1 METGIKGKMD
11 KRKQKLVRAILNRD
25 TRLLADKESE
35 ISKEEQERF
44 FRMTVTGGIRKSDVG
59 KVIEGIKG
67 PNPAKIFDAIKGDKF
82 RKRILAYMSGLGFDN
97 FEMVKKETV
106 DVFLERY
113 PNPDSF
119 EAAKNDFLEAI
130 RRSNSEKKYEEYKQ
144 AMQEFERD
152 VYGKKQEY
160 SMLAKELVRDAEE
173 WQLDQ
178 EAQGLRREFL
188 VPAVVQGDGWMQEG
202 KEYHLTSELL
212 EKVGL
217 EPRFLLEIGG
227 VRIAFSRVF
236 MVDVHEAAL
245 AYVNY
250 NGEVKVRGYYR
261 SNSQGMWRYLADY
274 VGGNGEISWYGVG
287 FNEESLNLPFKMQKL
302 LNEIATRG
310 IYEIPGVNTG
320 FFLGGTAK
328 RFVSKEEYKKAVAD
342 GKMDDDYYRE
352 VARQPRLDFGTLS
365 SLKHP
370 PESIDVEGGAA
381 PNFRKQLNHYQ
392 MVTKMYGEVTVRQ
405 FPSMDDEVRWT
416 VIDRG
421 DGDSTRAW
429 MAGIEVDTTVTST
442 GLKSEWV
449 STGDICTPLF
459 EYQSMTGGYGEVI
472 KEESEGAEMARREGY
487 EDMWEKYLKLMPVV
501 RKYLYTWRNS

>member
-1 METGIKGKMD
+1 MD
-11 KRKQKLVRAILNRD
+11 KRKQKLMRAILNRD
-25 TRLLADKESE
+25 ARILAAKDEE
-35 ISKEEQERF
+35 ISEKERERF
-44 FRMTVTGGIRKSDVG
+44 FRMTVTGGIRKSDVE

-67 PNPAKIFDAIKGDKF
+67 PDVAKAFEALKEDKF
-82 RKRILAYMSGLGFDN
+82 KKRILAYMSGLGFDN
-97 FEMVKKETV
+97 FEMVKEETINT
-106 DVFLERY
+106 FLERY
-113 PNPDSF
+113 PDPDSF

-144 AMQEFERD
+144 AMQEFEHD

-160 SMLAKELVRDAEE
+160 SELEKELVRDAEE

-178 EAQGLRREFL
+178 EAEGLRREFL
-188 VPAVVQGDGWMQEG
+188 MSATVQGDSWMQEG
-202 KEYHLTSELL
+202 KEYHLTNELL

-217 EPRFLLEIGG
+217 GPRFLLEIGG
-227 VRIAFSRVF
+227 VKIALSRVF
-236 MVDVHEAAL
+236 MVDVHEAAV

-287 FNEESLNLPFKMQKL
+287 FNEESLNLPFKVQKL

-310 IYEIPGVNTG
+310 IYDIPGVNTG

-328 RFVSKEEYKKAVAD
+328 RFASKEEYKAAVAD
-342 GKMDDDYYRE
+342 EKMDGDYYRE
-352 VARQPRLDFGTLS
+352 VMRQPRLDFGTLS

-381 PNFRKQLNHYQ
+381 PNFRKQLDHYQ
-392 MVTKMYGEVTVRQ
+392 MVTKMYGEVMVRQ

-421 DGDSTRAW
+421 EGNLVRAW
-429 MAGIEVDTTVTST
+429 IAGIEVNSTVTST

-459 EYQSMTGGYGEVI
+459 EYQSMTGGYGEAI
-472 KEESEGAEMARREGY
+472 KEESEGAEMAKREGY

-501 RKYLYTWRNS
+501 RKYLYTWRNG